1 MVEIIRE
8 AWKGLLI
15 DIPPESGIKEMPAL
29 EDLKRKILIKV
40 KWAPATSNA
49 PSDEA
54 PDSLE
59 QRASQDAGESSSMPK
74 EENASPPP
82 KPFKILPVL
91 SRLAVYTKAYHF
103 DHFAQPGTTL
113 SESRRPS
120 QC

>member
-1 MVEIIRE
+1 MEIIRE

-74 EENASPPP
+74 EENASSPP

-103 DHFAQPGTTL
+103 DHFAQPGITL
-113 SESRRPS
+113 SEPRRPS